1 MQVNSNDESRNRTDF
16 HISTGEL
23 REPAERKHVG
33 PVGSP
38 KGGRRPGRLCQ
49 DFTETAGTLG
59 IDPMKI
65 ALIFAALA
73 CAFLLN
79 SCTDTSLMTD
89 EQYRNNKGPA
99 PFSPD
104 FSGRADNPSSGY

>member
-1 MQVNSNDESRNRTDF
+1 
-16 HISTGEL
+16 
-23 REPAERKHVG
+23 
-33 PVGSP
+33 
-38 KGGRRPGRLCQ
+38 
-49 DFTETAGTLG
+49 
-59 IDPMKI
+59 MKI

-104 FSGRADNPSSGY
+104 FSGRADNPSAGY